1 MRPLA
6 LHQITAME
14 ASPPELL
21 SIAAETGCRHACVF
35 VHLPTPGVPFPA
47 VTGDMVPAMRARM
60 EATGV
65 TVSNIE
71 YFPLTAEVDLDAF
84 LPALDLGAAL
94 GAHRLVTHIHDPDDA
109 RAAANLARLSALAA
123 ERNLGVGLEFM
134 GLTPACDTLARAV
147 RFIDLAGRPANAGIA
162 IDCLHLVR
170 TGGTAAEV
178 AAVPA
183 DYFSYAQLCDGPD
196 LSVRG
201 DYLAEAMNRMVPG
214 EGVFPI
220 AAILDAMPAAT
231 AVDVEVPSLT
241 GQQQGIPALDRA
253 RRAVDA
259 GRKLLEA
266 ARPTR

>member
-14 ASPPELL
+14 ASPPDLL
-21 SIAAETGCRHACVF
+21 TIAAQVGCQHVCVF
-35 VHLPTPGVPFPA
+35 LHLPTPGVPFPA
-47 VTGDMVPAMRARM
+47 VTRAMKGEMLTRM
-60 EATGV
+60 DATGV

-71 YFPLTAEVDLDAF
+71 YFPLTADVDLDAF
-84 LPALDLGAAL
+84 LPALDLGAEL
-94 GAHRLVTHIHDPDDA
+94 EAHRLVTHIHDTEDR
-109 RAAANLARLSALAA
+109 RAADNLARLSALAA
-123 ERNLGVGLEFM
+123 ERGLDVGLEFM
-134 GLTPACDTLARAV
+134 GLTPACHSLSRAV
-147 RFIDLAGRPANAGIA
+147 GFIDLAGKPANAGIA

-170 TGGTAAEV
+170 TGGTPAEV

-183 DYFSYAQLCDGPD
+183 AYFSYAQLCDGPD
-196 LSVRG
+196 LSVQA
-201 DYLAEAMNRMVPG
+201 DYLPEAMNRMVPG

-241 GQQQGIPALDRA
+241 GQQQGIPALERA

-259 GRKLLEA
+259 GRRLLDA
-266 ARPTR
+266 ARPGR